1 MIYYYGRQSIATDM
15 CLHGLRACLG
25 RDVYFFEE
33 SLEKEDVDLLLL
45 NNRDL
50 HWKTRHKMIDMA
62 VHQWRCPVILMSDKK
77 EGFPDVDA
85 VVPVDIAADKLS
97 GIVLCLLGGKAAPT
111 DKIKFSFEEESILKN
126 LMLGHS
132 NKQIAREY
140 SFTLSSVKYYLQN
153 IYRKLSVDNRT
164 QAALK
169 LREITLS

>member
-15 CLHGLRACLG
+15 YLHGLRACLG
-25 RDVYFFEE
+25 HDVYFFEE
-33 SLEKEDVDLLLL
+33 TLENTDVEILIL
-45 NNRDL
+45 NDRDL

-77 EGFPDVDA
+77 GGFPDVNV

-97 GIVLCLLGGKAAPT
+97 GIVLCLLGGKASPAEN
-111 DKIKFSFEEESILKN
+111 IKFSFAEESILKN

>member
-15 CLHGLRACLG
+15 YLHGLRACLG
-25 RDVYFFEE
+25 HDVYFFEGD
-33 SLEKEDVDLLLL
+33 LEKMNVDLLVL
-45 NNRDL
+45 NARNL

-77 EGFPDVDA
+77 EGFPDVNA
-85 VVPVDIAADKLS
+85 VVPVDIAADKLA
-97 GIVLCLLGGKAAPT
+97 GIVQCLLGGKASPAEN
-111 DKIKFSFEEESILKN
+111 IKFSFAEESILKN